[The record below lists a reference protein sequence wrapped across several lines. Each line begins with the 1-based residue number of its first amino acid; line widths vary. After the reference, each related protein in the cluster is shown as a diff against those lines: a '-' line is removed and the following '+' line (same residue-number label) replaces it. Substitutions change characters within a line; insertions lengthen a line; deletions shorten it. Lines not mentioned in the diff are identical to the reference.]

1 VSALVF
7 PTFAGLKIEQ
17 TREAIPNTLLP
28 TSITRVETPFSWESY
43 CRYRYRL
50 DIEVLRSDSSLS
62 ARTQE
67 WQKLVGFHARMRGS
81 LDTFLFTDDEDNSVT
96 DHGFA
101 AGDGS
106 TAAFQI
112 QRTQKGAFT
121 DAAGAI
127 WPTQTKPYRNLV
139 RDSSFENDG
148 NADGISDSWSAY
160 NNSSSTEP
168 SVARIIPGRTGG
180 NAQRISWG
188 TANTTTKGV
197 TQSGGTPVVL
207 AGQWYTA
214 AFFARASGTNIGKW
228 MGIRNNSPNP
238 NQKLFLSN
246 PALSAVW
253 QLYVFQVF
261 WNAGASPLAEMYITI
276 NNSATGDA
284 DVSGTFGDLDI
295 DDVLFVAGQYD
306 ATTLPQPFTTPV
318 GAAATRNPSYW
329 PVLGDGFEPV
339 FDLNGS
345 PTIYQDGDWQG
356 RRQLYPWTRTNV
368 LWWSE
373 QIDNAG
379 WTKTNAT
386 VTANA
391 TTAPDGTA
399 TADQISEGTAV
410 TVQHGVTSTGH
421 PGETPGQLW
430 CWSVF
435 VKANSLPNIFLSEP
449 GQFTDG
455 LKFNIST
462 GVIDGV
468 VGAAVLASGVITSPL
483 WPGWYR
489 VWFTRRATATTGT
502 NLFVNGCL
510 DGTYS
515 SAGYT
520 GTSRSFYAW
529 GSMAEPVSNLLGPTP
544 YIKTPSSAAVTVTDY
559 TVGATGLV
567 TPSTVLPAGAYLSAD
582 ANYYRRCRFESDSL
596 PSTRIVQSMWSAS
609 VSLLSIK

>member
-7 PTFAGLKIEQ
+7 PTFAGLKIEL
-17 TREAIPNTLLP
+17 TREALPLTQLP
-28 TSITRVETPFSWESY
+28 TSISRVETPFSWETY
-43 CRYRYRL
+43 PRYRYRL

-62 ARTQE
+62 ARVQE

-101 AGDGS
+101 VGDGS
-106 TAAFQI
+106 TAAFQL
-112 QRTQKGAFT
+112 QRTQKGSIT
-121 DAAGAI
+121 DAAGFTYL
-127 WPTQTKPYRNLV
+127 PQTKPYANLLCN
-139 RDSSFENDG
+139 SSFETDS
-148 NADGISDSWSAY
+148 NADGTADVWTEY
-160 NNSSSTEP
+160 NNEAATVP
-168 SVARIIPGRTGG
+168 TVRTIVPGMNGG
-180 NAQRISWG
+180 KAQRVSWG
-188 TANTTTKGV
+188 TANGNTKGV
-197 TQSGGTPVVL
+197 KSAGGGTAGVQGGYL
-207 AGQWYTA
+207 AGQWYTVS
-214 AFFARASGTNIGKW
+214 FFARAFGGVVGQI
-228 MGIRNNSPNP
+228 MALRFNNNP
-238 NQKLFLSN
+238 STSVTVAS
-246 PALSAVW
+246 PALTNGW
-253 QLYVFQVF
+253 QRYVFQF
-261 WNAGASPLAEMYITI
+261 QWNVGATIEPSGNLFITI
-276 NNSATGDA
+276 NGTG
-284 DVSGTFGDLDI
+284 VFGDLDV
-295 DDVLFVAGQYD
+295 DLAQ
-306 ATTLPQPFTTPV
+306 ATTGQWGVSDLQPIETP
-318 GAAATRNPSYW
+318 AAAIATRNPSYW

-356 RRQLYPWTRTNV
+356 RRQLYPYTRTNV

-399 TADQISEGTAV
+399 TAEQISEGVANAT
-410 TVQHGVTSTGH
+410 HGVVSTGH
-421 PGETPGQLW
+421 PGETAGQLW
-430 CWSVF
+430 RWSIF
-435 VKANSLPNIFLSEP
+435 VKANNLPNIYIAEP
-449 GQFTDG
+449 GALLDG
-455 LKFNIST
+455 VKFNLST

-468 VGAAVLASGVITSPL
+468 VGAAVVASGVVTSPL

-489 VWFTRRATATTGT
+489 VWFTRRASGTTGT
-502 NLFVNGCL
+502 NMFVNACA
-510 DGTYS
+510 DGTYGTG
-515 SAGYT
+515 AYV

-529 GSMAEPVSNLLGPTP
+529 GAMAEQVSDLGAPTP

-582 ANYYRRCRFESDSL
+582 ASYYRRVRFESDSL

-609 VSLLSIK
+609 CSLLSVK